1 MVTGMVACHIPG
13 LVVLEGQ
20 VAPENREFQAA
31 LMNPVDQETPES
43 RAVLLCLPC
52 PPCLPYQTAPAG
64 LSDPA
69 PHAYPEAHEELSY
82 PVRQ

>member
-1 MVTGMVACHIPG
+1 MVTGMVACHTPG
-13 LVVLEGQ
+13 RVVLEGR
-20 VAPENREFQAA
+20 VAPENRVFQVA
-31 LMNPVDQETPES
+31 LLNPVDQETPES

-52 PPCLPYQTAPAG
+52 PPCQTAPAG

-69 PHAYPEAHEELSY
+69 PHACPEAHEGLSY